1 MSADKNPVFRKVIIP
16 WYRSTNAY
24 IFVIIF
30 MLLVFFFALAG
41 ISVARE
47 YHSYRGYVW
56 VPAVLLVMSAGIIIT
71 TAARLIKRYSHKPA
85 K

>member
-1 MSADKNPVFRKVIIP
+1 MPADKDPVFRKAVIP
-16 WYRSTNAY
+16 WYKSTSAH
-24 IFVIIF
+24 IIMILC

-47 YHSYRGYVW
+47 FPEYQGYVW

-71 TAARLIKRYSHKPA
+71 TTARLIKRHSHKPTR
-85 K
+85 